1 MTSADFLKW
10 VLDMFKE
17 IVRVVFPGAT
27 AVWLIMFGIRLSWK
41 ILQGKGLK

>member
-1 MTSADFLKW
+1 MTSVEFLKW

-41 ILQGKGLK
+41 MLQGKGLK